1 LTTYRPIAR
10 IPQIVFQKDKHEAQL
25 HEIDRL
31 FEMADYGDKYV
42 PSFPKKT
49 HKMVTV

>member
-1 LTTYRPIAR
+1 
-10 IPQIVFQKDKHEAQL
+10 VFQKDKHEAQL

-42 PSFPKKT
+42 PSFKNKKNVQDEPVVYFIFPQF
-49 HKMVTV
+49 HFLR